1 MGTTGSNFTGT
12 HLNRFSRP
20 FSSSQLYFP
29 LPRFPQTFIHAKR
42 PRNDETTL
50 SIPRRAK
57 TAGFITLF
65 VILYTFLL
73 C

>member
-1 MGTTGSNFTGT
+1 VLS
-12 HLNRFSRP
+12 P
-20 FSSSQLYFP
+20 FS
-29 LPRFPQTFIHAKR
+29 FPQTFIHAER

-50 SIPRRAK
+50 AIPRRAK
-57 TAGFITLF
+57 AAGFTTLF

>member
-1 MGTTGSNFTGT
+1 V
-12 HLNRFSRP
+12 L
-20 FSSSQLYFP
+20 FP
-29 LPRFPQTFIHAKR
+29 SPFPQTFIHAKR

-57 TAGFITLF
+57 AAGFITLF